1 MKQCGLC
8 SAYNTPLH
16 LQLEELDDWVNPVY
30 LDIGVQHQIRRQ
42 FEKESQIQLPDFF
55 LVCGLPFGQHQ
66 NLVVACLVCQ
76 ILWTLSFTGMGQ
88 LKSFH
93 EM

>member
-1 MKQCGLC
+1 MRSEIGIDHLIIHHL
-8 SAYNTPLH
+8 LH

-55 LVCGLPFGQHQ
+55 LVCGLSYNQSVWQNQTFGESPIKT
-66 NLVVACLVCQ
+66 LVLVINYYC
-76 ILWTLSFTGMGQ
+76 
-88 LKSFH
+88 
-93 EM
+93 